1 MIFTL
6 QSSGLAG
13 LQYGTNK
20 GASQAGSQAGS
31 AFGSTRPIMASEFV
45 SHDLKPSKTSQQVK
59 SSGFFHL
66 YFMAS
71 INIQAGGMT
80 NLQTGTNTGASQA
93 GSTAFGSSRP
103 INPSEFVD
111 HDLKP
116 SNAKHQVLLLPGG
129 FREGLLELEQALS
142 KSRISSILK

>member
-1 MIFTL
+1 MVLSLVFY
-6 QSSGLAG
+6 GL
-13 LQYGTNK
+13 
-20 GASQAGSQAGS
+20 
-31 AFGSTRPIMASEFV
+31 
-45 SHDLKPSKTSQQVK
+45 
-59 SSGFFHL
+59 
-66 YFMAS
+66 
-71 INIQAGGMT
+71 NIQAGGMT

-116 SNAKHQVLLLPGG
+116 SNAKHQVLLLLDG
-129 FREGLLELEQALS
+129 FREGLLEQALS

>member
-1 MIFTL
+1 
-6 QSSGLAG
+6 
-13 LQYGTNK
+13 
-20 GASQAGSQAGS
+20 
-31 AFGSTRPIMASEFV
+31 
-45 SHDLKPSKTSQQVK
+45 
-59 SSGFFHL
+59 
-66 YFMAS
+66 
-71 INIQAGGMT
+71 MT

-116 SNAKHQVLLLPGG
+116 SNAKHQVLLLDGS
-129 FREGLLELEQALS
+129 REELLEQALS